1 MDMPKN
7 MMNEDVM
14 WIEVNLKTSFYQPE
28 KLEKGLWFMNS
39 LYPGTD
45 REFVELW
52 ELDEDI
58 PYEQY
63 DEFFS
68 KNGFPVH
75 IMLTVEMEN
84 PDEADDIIVFDEE
97 MGWLYDVDDESMS
110 LVDIKTINNIIQNY
124 QCKVFLLI
132 DEYLY
137 NETEEIIAETE
148 NNLVIFTYPFEEE
161 FEEDFEE

>member
-1 MDMPKN
+1 MSEN
-7 MMNEDVM
+7 VI

-39 LYPGTD
+39 LNPGTD

-58 PYEQY
+58 SEDQF
-63 DEFFS
+63 DEFLL

-75 IMLTVEMEN
+75 IFLTVEMEN
-84 PDEADDIIVFDEE
+84 PDEADDVIAFDEE
-97 MGWLYDVDDESMS
+97 IGWIYDIDEE
-110 LVDIKTINNIIQNY
+110 LDLIDIKTINDIIQNY
-124 QCKVFLLI
+124 ECKVFLLI

-137 NETEEIIAETE
+137 NEVGEIVPETE
-148 NNLVIFTYPFEEE
+148 NNLVILTHPFEEE
-161 FEEDFEE
+161 YDEEFQE